1 MLEHLG
7 LPFGY
12 QYSKQTGGN
21 STGKTHYEEYDS
33 SIDAKI
39 FSHTFNTKVP
49 SSCIIDND
57 VNKKQKN
64 KKSKQRTKKN
74 KK

>member
-21 STGKTHYEEYDS
+21 STGKTYYEEYDS
-33 SIDAKI
+33 SLDAKM
-39 FSHTFNTKVP
+39 FSHTFNTKAP
-49 SSCIIDND
+49 SSFIVDNG
-57 VNKKQKN
+57 VNKIQKN

-74 KK
+74 RK